1 MKISLRNKIILSGVL
16 PFLLV
21 IVLSAIIL
29 LKEKDAFDIAKQ
41 MHHHTQALDQ
51 ISKTVDALQK
61 ERGKTG
67 LFLRGTID
75 ARELADLRSKT
86 DTALSKLGSF
96 LKTTKVIEKVCK
108 QGDPA
113 ELKIQEVRSA
123 VDAKSKESADIF
135 QEYTALIEKLLKA
148 ESSIALGPS
157 TKGVGKSF
165 TSIVML
171 EIAKENSGKLRAVV
185 SAILAA
191 DKPFAVEIRRKIVS
205 YMAQIEAAVGSPVL
219 SLSEEVT
226 RSVKELPSQDYSKQ
240 RNQMI
245 QQVISAMET
254 GNFGISSDAFWKVSS
269 QTVEEL
275 GRLVAKET
283 SFVITKTE
291 GIEEDALQGAIWV
304 TVFVSLGL
312 LILLGAA
319 IWTANA
325 IARPVQQASQMLYD
339 ISLGEGDLTRRLQ
352 VHTQDEL
359 GALATNFNV
368 FVGKLQ
374 KMIAEISADADAVSN
389 TSAALKDTTVHIAA
403 NTEQT
408 VQQSSAVASAT
419 TQAVSNVESISKSV
433 NQISEAVHGV
443 TVAMEEMSVSLQEV
457 IVHCQRESTM
467 ADQANQ
473 DAIETRKTMEML
485 GNAASS
491 IGKVVDVIEKIASQ
505 TNLLALNATIEAAS
519 AGEAGKGFA
528 VVANEVKDLARQT
541 GEATRQINQQV
552 KEMQAQTQSSVHS
565 MGKISGRI
573 VEINAISQT
582 IVQSVEEQGKV
593 MASLVQSV
601 AQVNQDTEKAARNV
615 VESAQGLGEVSKNI
629 QGVSTANR
637 DTAKGMQDIHQQSLR
652 LADLSVEL
660 RSLVSKFRYQ

>member
-1 MKISLRNKIILSGVL
+1 MKLSLRNKIILSGVL

-21 IVLSAIIL
+21 IVLSGIIL
-29 LKEKDAFDIAKQ
+29 LKEKEAFDIAKQ
-41 MHHHTQALDQ
+41 MHYHTEALSQ
-51 ISKTVDALQK
+51 ISLTVDALQK

-67 LFLRGTID
+67 LFLRGKVD
-75 ARELADLRSKT
+75 VSELANLRRQT
-86 DTALSKLGSF
+86 DSAMVALGGF
-96 LKTTKVIEKVCK
+96 LKTAKVLEKVCK

-123 VDAKSKESADIF
+123 VDSKSKESSVIF
-135 QEYTALIEKLLKA
+135 QEYTSLIDKLLKA
-148 ESSIALGPS
+148 ESSIALGPA

-171 EIAKENSGKLRAVV
+171 EIAKENSGKLRAEV
-185 SAILAA
+185 SALLAA
-191 DKPFAVEIRRKIVS
+191 DEAYPVEKRRKIVS

-219 SLSEEVT
+219 SLSEGV
-226 RSVKELPSQDYSKQ
+226 SKAVKAMPSQEYTKT

-245 QQVISAMET
+245 QQVISAMDV
-254 GNFGISSDAFWKVSS
+254 GNFGISADDFWNVSS
-269 QTVEEL
+269 QSVDEL
-275 GRLVAKET
+275 GQLVKKET
-283 SFVITKTE
+283 EMVLAKTK

-325 IARPVQQASQMLYD
+325 IARPVQKASQMLYD
-339 ISLGEGDLTRRLQ
+339 ISSGEGDLTRRLQ

-359 GALATNFNV
+359 GALAANFNV
-368 FVGKLQ
+368 FVEKLQ
-374 KMIAEISADADAVSN
+374 KMIAEISADADAVSS

-408 VQQSSAVASAT
+408 VQQSSAVATAT
-419 TQAVSNVESISKSV
+419 SQAVSNVESISKSV
-433 NQISEAVHGV
+433 NQISQAVHGV
-443 TVAMEEMSVSLQEV
+443 TVAIEEMSVSLQEV

-541 GEATRQINQQV
+541 GEATRQINLQV
-552 KEMQAQTQSSVHS
+552 KEMQQQTQSSVHS

-582 IVQSVEEQGKV
+582 IVRSVEEQGNV
-593 MASLVQSV
+593 MASLAQSV

-615 VESAQGLGEVSKNI
+615 AESAQGLGEVSSNI

-637 DTAKGMQDIHQQSLR
+637 DTAKGMQEIHQQSHL

-660 RSLVSKFRYQ
+660 RRLVSKFRYQ